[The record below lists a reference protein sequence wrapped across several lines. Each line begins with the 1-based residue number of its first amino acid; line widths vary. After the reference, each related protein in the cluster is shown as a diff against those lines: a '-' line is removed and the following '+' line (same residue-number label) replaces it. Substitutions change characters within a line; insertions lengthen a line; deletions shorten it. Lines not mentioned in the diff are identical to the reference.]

1 MKEYLE
7 EDLKY
12 LRSQIA
18 DLKKEIEDLKWRVN
32 WREKK
37 TLEFENEIE
46 NIKRKMLVN
55 EVMRDDY

>member
-18 DLKKEIEDLKWRVN
+18 ELKKEIEDLKWRVN

-37 TLEFENEIE
+37 TIELENEID
-46 NIKRKMLVN
+46 NIKRKMWMN
-55 EVMRDDY
+55 EVIRDE